1 MTSVSSERSDAVP
14 RAAPREAWPAVR
26 RGLACRCPNCGEGRL
41 FGRFLKVV
49 EACDHCGA
57 ELHHH
62 RADDFPPYLT
72 IFVVG
77 HVVVGAMTIASTETD
92 WPDWVHMAIWPAL
105 TLLLSLLLIQPLKG
119 AVVGFQWAKRMH
131 GFGVEP
137 ASRDGAS
144 RQAAQ

>member
-1 MTSVSSERSDAVP
+1 MTSIPSGPGETWPRGSP
-14 RAAPREAWPAVR
+14 RAAWPAIR
-26 RGLACRCPNCGEGRL
+26 RGFACRCPNCGEGRL
-41 FGRFLKVV
+41 FGCFLKVMPH
-49 EACDHCGA
+49 CDRCGV

-77 HVVVGAMTIASTETD
+77 HIVVPAMTIASTETD

-105 TLLLSLLLIQPLKG
+105 TLILSLLLIQPLKG

-131 GFGVEP
+131 GFGEEP
-137 ASRDGAS
+137 SSRDGAS
-144 RQAAQ
+144 RRAAR